1 MAARRPILA
10 TVLCLAT
17 LCLAPD
23 MLAAEATGFKRVKPP
38 APGAGRLIDIQ
49 IEPKAPVERVLDHV
63 PDLPPEEVRP
73 PMAGKVPAPGDT
85 AAWFWGSV
93 SVGFD
98 GAGPGRLADAVAVL
112 DAFLDISAPLRPN
125 PVRVF
130 EIGQDY
136 GAEILKATAGTE
148 VSPALV
154 LAMMIVESNGN
165 PTAKSTAGA
174 VGLMQLMPST
184 AKRFGVTDRTDPA
197 QSISGGVQYL
207 QFLLAEFGG
216 DALLAAAAYNAGE
229 GAVRRAGGVPDYE
242 ETRAYVPKVVAAWT
256 QARMLCRTPPQDAS
270 DACMFVGLQLA
281 QQ

>member
-1 MAARRPILA
+1 
-10 TVLCLAT
+10 
-17 LCLAPD
+17 
-23 MLAAEATGFKRVKPP
+23 MLAADVPGFKRVKPP
-38 APGAGRLIDIQ
+38 APGAGRLIDIR

-63 PDLPPEEVRP
+63 PDLPPEAVP
-73 PMAGKVPAPGDT
+73 PPTAGKAAVPGDT
-85 AAWFWGSV
+85 AAWFWANV
-93 SVGFD
+93 SAGLD
-98 GAGPGRLADAVAVL
+98 GAGPGRLADAVVVL
-112 DAFLDISAPLRPN
+112 DAYRDVSARLRPN

-154 LAMMIVESNGN
+154 LAMMIVESNGI
-165 PTAKSTAGA
+165 PTARSSAGA
-174 VGLMQLMPST
+174 VGLMQLMPET

-207 QFLLAEFGG
+207 QLLLGEFGG

-229 GAVRRAGGVPDYE
+229 GAVRRARGVPDYE

-256 QARMLCRTPPQDAS
+256 QTRMLCSTPPRDGS

-281 QQ
+281 RQ